1 MPHRQWW
8 PEAAEAEVLENAV
21 EVPQSPAAASSS
33 SVGLGDSTP
42 AAQQPAG
49 QPSAA
54 SEAPGEDLSWGSALL
69 GTVKLAGAAAVHAGA
84 DAVQASADA
93 MCSLLPGMASSGS
106 SLVPAEVPKP
116 VGPHRTAARDLT
128 QVKRSTSAGQ
138 RQPAS
143 AAKGPG
149 AGEEGMPAAS
159 AKQQVAAGSSQ
170 ARSDKPASAAAG
182 DAASIRSLLQDSCQA
197 LNKWKQPLTIHYVG
211 LFLDPLSHARVLSLA
226 PPIFSSLSADH
237 TTLVSPPVFSLI
249 SSDCKIVHIC
259 CCGQCSARSTAAVP
273 GVLAGHGLC
282 CLAR

>member
-33 SVGLGDSTP
+33 IVGLGDSTP

-69 GTVKLAGAAAVHAGA
+69 GTVKLAGA
-84 DAVQASADA
+84 DAVQAGADA

-106 SLVPAEVPKP
+106 SLVPAEVFKP
-116 VGPHRTAARDLT
+116 IGPHRTAARDLT
-128 QVKRSTSAGQ
+128 QVNRSTSAGQ

-149 AGEEGMPAAS
+149 AGEEGMSAAS